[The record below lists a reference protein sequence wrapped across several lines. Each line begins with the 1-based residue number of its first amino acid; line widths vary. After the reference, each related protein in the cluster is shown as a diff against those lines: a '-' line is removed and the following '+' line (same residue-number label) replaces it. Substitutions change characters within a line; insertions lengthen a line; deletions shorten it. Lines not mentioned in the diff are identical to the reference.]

1 MPLPSE
7 ISFSS
12 FLQYTPRGDSE
23 ACKRGKRFR
32 DAIKNDGHLYFRNS
46 SGALDTV
53 RGIEFFVEQ
62 IAKNISR
69 IPELKEILGPERI
82 LVPIPRSAP
91 FKNPAG
97 LWPARRICEALV
109 AQKLGLEMIP
119 LLQRHTA
126 VQKSAT
132 ASTEQRPDP
141 IHHYNST
148 SVDSGLSIIP
158 GEDITLVDDFVTRGA
173 TFLGMYPHVKNAFAD
188 REISCFALVRT
199 MSFEEV
205 IEHFKPVQGTIRNR
219 NGRAR
224 REP

>member
-23 ACKRGKRFR
+23 ACRRGRRFR
-32 DAIKNDGHLYFRNS
+32 DAIKNDGYLYLRNA

-62 IAKNISR
+62 IARNISR
-69 IPELKEILGPERI
+69 FPELGEVLGPNRI

-97 LWPARRICEALV
+97 LWPARRICEALL
-109 AQKLGLEMIP
+109 AQRLGSDVVP

-132 ASTEQRPDP
+132 APVGQRPDP
-141 IHHYNST
+141 IDHYNST
-148 SVDSGLSIIP
+148 SVDSGLSLVL
-158 GEDITLVDDFVTRGA
+158 GKNITLVDDFVTRGA
-173 TFLGMYPHVKNAFAD
+173 TFLGMYPHVKNAFAN

-205 IEHFKPVQGTIRNR
+205 MEHFKPVQGTIQNR
-219 NGRAR
+219 NGRAW